1 MAKLYFF
8 YSAMNAGKSTH
19 LLQSAYNYEQRG
31 MRVLLFLPSID
42 GRAGEGV
49 ISSRIGLS
57 RSARSVDPSSDLYR
71 IVDEV
76 GHEDGFDAVFV
87 DEAQFL
93 TPAQVLQLTMI
104 VDKVGIPVLT
114 YGLRTD
120 FRGEPFEG
128 SKYLLAWAEELVE
141 IKTVCSSGRKATMS
155 ARFHEDTRVY
165 EGEQI
170 EIGYHYQP
178 MARHL
183 FELERVSPIGYPPHA
198 SARVEPK
205 D

>member
-76 GHEDGFDAVFV
+76 GHEEGFDAVFV
-87 DEAQFL
+87 DEAHC
-93 TPAQVLQLTMI
+93 
-104 VDKVGIPVLT
+104 
-114 YGLRTD
+114 
-120 FRGEPFEG
+120 
-128 SKYLLAWAEELVE
+128 LAPNL
-141 IKTVCSSGRKATMS
+141 KL
-155 ARFHEDTRVY
+155 D
-165 EGEQI
+165 
-170 EIGYHYQP
+170 
-178 MARHL
+178 
-183 FELERVSPIGYPPHA
+183 
-198 SARVEPK
+198 
-205 D
+205 